1 MHLVIPEVLVQ
12 QVERPMDPTVLK
24 LILLTVM
31 AERKQVVVHLM
42 AVVEMELQV
51 LSVRVVMDKM
61 VQVVVVPMFLVGA
74 AAAAVDTTAV
84 PVVETVE
91 VVPVVEVDL
100 HML

>member
-24 LILLTVM
+24 LILLTLM

-100 HML
+100 HTL

>member
-12 QVERPMDPTVLK
+12 QVERPMDPTVLQ

-51 LSVRVVMDKM
+51 LSVRAVMDKM

>member
-1 MHLVIPEVLVQ
+1 VHLVIPEVLVQ
-12 QVERPMDPTVLK
+12 QVERPMDPTVLQ

-51 LSVRVVMDKM
+51 LSVRAVMDKM

>member
-1 MHLVIPEVLVQ
+1 
-12 QVERPMDPTVLK
+12 MDPTVLQ

>member
-12 QVERPMDPTVLK
+12 QVERPMDPTVLR

-31 AERKQVVVHLM
+31 AERKQLVVHLM

>member
-24 LILLTVM
+24 LILLTLM

>member
-12 QVERPMDPTVLK
+12 QVERPMDPTVLQ

-100 HML
+100 HTL

>member
-12 QVERPMDPTVLK
+12 QVERPMDPTVLQ

>member
-12 QVERPMDPTVLK
+12 QVERPMDQTVLQ

>member
-1 MHLVIPEVLVQ
+1 MHLVIQEVLVQ
-12 QVERPMDPTVLK
+12 QVERPMDPTVLQ

-91 VVPVVEVDL
+91 VVLVVEVDL